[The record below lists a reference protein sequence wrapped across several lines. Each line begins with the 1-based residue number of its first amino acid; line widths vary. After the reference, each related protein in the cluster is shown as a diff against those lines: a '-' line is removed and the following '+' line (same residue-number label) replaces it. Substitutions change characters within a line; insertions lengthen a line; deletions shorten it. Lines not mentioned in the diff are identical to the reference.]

1 VSTTRGDLIGVIA
14 SFSLF
19 SPPFFFI
26 SLWFLLRAC
35 LVPSEMFSGRRSK
48 TDYLSR
54 NFKKFEMESASKSG
68 QGEKE
73 SDVWSN

>member
-1 VSTTRGDLIGVIA
+1 
-14 SFSLF
+14 
-19 SPPFFFI
+19 
-26 SLWFLLRAC
+26 
-35 LVPSEMFSGRRSK
+35 MFSGRRSK

-54 NFKKFEMESASKSG
+54 NFKDLEMESASKSG